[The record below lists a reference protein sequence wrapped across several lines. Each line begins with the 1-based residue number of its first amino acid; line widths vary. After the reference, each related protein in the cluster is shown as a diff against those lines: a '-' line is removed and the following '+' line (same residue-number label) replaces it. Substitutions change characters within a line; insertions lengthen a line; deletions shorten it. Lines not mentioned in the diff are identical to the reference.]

1 MEDFGNMSLLSFH
14 CCFEH
19 CVLLHPEF
27 SVDREVTQT
36 FAQRTDEPLLMSE
49 QLSSPALAL
58 LKSTDCVSH
67 MLDLPAGQVGEKQ
80 CHLDEF
86 PRDI

>member
-1 MEDFGNMSLLSFH
+1 M
-14 CCFEH
+14 
-19 CVLLHPEF
+19 
-27 SVDREVTQT
+27 TQT

-67 MLDLPAGQVGEKQ
+67 MRDLPAGQVGEQQ

>member
-1 MEDFGNMSLLSFH
+1 M
-14 CCFEH
+14 
-19 CVLLHPEF
+19 
-27 SVDREVTQT
+27 TQT

-49 QLSSPALAL
+49 QLSSALAL

-67 MLDLPAGQVGEKQ
+67 MRDLPAGQVGEEQ